1 MSQTN
6 NNHPVVLG
14 CEQIFNECL
23 HLIDGHR
30 VGLITNH
37 SGVDSLM
44 KATADKLYSNKNCEL
59 TALFGPEH
67 GIRGSAQDG
76 ETVDSFNDPYKDVP
90 AFSLYG
96 KTRQPNKEMLSQIDR
111 MLFDIQDV
119 GVRFYTFLYTM
130 SMSMEACA
138 DHDIPFIVLD
148 RPNPI
153 GGIIC
158 SGNILNPLFESFVGR
173 YPIATRYGLTIGEL
187 ANLFNNEF
195 NIGVELHVIRMKNWE
210 RGYHWG
216 DCHIPWVPPSPNM
229 PTFQTSLVYPGTCFF
244 EGTNIS
250 EGRGTTKPF
259 EQIGAP
265 FIDAM
270 KLADILN
277 DINLAGVRFRPTF
290 FTPTYSKYTGE
301 SCGGVQIHVLNN
313 KIYDPI
319 EAGFAS
325 LIAIRNEY
333 QNNFVWKLPAGGI
346 HNFDRLA
353 GTNLVREAIDDGCST
368 QQLLAS
374 WEPELKSFRKIQE
387 RYMLY

>member
-1 MSQTN
+1 
-6 NNHPVVLG
+6 
-14 CEQIFNECL
+14 
-23 HLIDGHR
+23 
-30 VGLITNH
+30 
-37 SGVDSLM
+37 
-44 KATADKLYSNKNCEL
+44 
-59 TALFGPEH
+59 
-67 GIRGSAQDG
+67 
-76 ETVDSFNDPYKDVP
+76 
-90 AFSLYG
+90 
-96 KTRQPNKEMLSQIDR
+96 
-111 MLFDIQDV
+111 
-119 GVRFYTFLYTM
+119 
-130 SMSMEACA
+130 
-138 DHDIPFIVLD
+138 
-148 RPNPI
+148 
-153 GGIIC
+153 
-158 SGNILNPLFESFVGR
+158 
-173 YPIATRYGLTIGEL
+173 
-187 ANLFNNEF
+187 
-195 NIGVELHVIRMKNWE
+195 
-210 RGYHWG
+210 
-216 DCHIPWVPPSPNM
+216 M

-277 DINLAGVRFRPTF
+277 DINLAGVRSRPTF
-290 FTPTYSKYTGE
+290 FTPTSSKYTGE

-333 QNNFVWKLPAGGI
+333 QNDFVWKLPAGGI

-374 WEPELKSFRKIQE
+374 WEPELKSFRKMQE